1 MKIFGKSLGQYITF
15 EQIILVLVIV
25 VGLLRLFL
33 SLEGIPDSTVRWAS
47 VTTLMVIGAIYYG
60 IRVHTSGFGSYKHLL
75 PLLFIQSLVT
85 QLVIIFGIVVGIVT
99 GKDNIYTAHDFAG
112 PFAEG
117 KSVMHIAGHLTVGLF
132 FLTLVYF
139 LLGALTMLITKLV
152 YRTGK

>member
-1 MKIFGKSLGQYITF
+1 MKIFGKSLGEYITF

-25 VGLLRLFL
+25 IGLLRLFL
-33 SLEGIPDSTVRWAS
+33 SLEGIPDSKVRWAS
-47 VTTLMVIGAIYYG
+47 VTTLMIVGAIYYG
-60 IRVHTSGFGSYKHLL
+60 IRVHTSGFGSYKNLL

-117 KSVMHIAGHLTVGLF
+117 RSGMHILGHLTVGLF
-132 FLTLVYF
+132 VLTIIYF
-139 LLGALTMLITKLV
+139 VLAALTMLITKLV
-152 YRTGK
+152 YRRR